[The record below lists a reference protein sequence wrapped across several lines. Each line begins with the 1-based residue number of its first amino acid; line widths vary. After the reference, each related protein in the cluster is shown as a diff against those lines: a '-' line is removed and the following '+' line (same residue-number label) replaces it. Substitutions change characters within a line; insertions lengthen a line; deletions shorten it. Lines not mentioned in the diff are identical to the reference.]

1 MPEDLIAIGDDG
13 NGDKLC
19 FQVINGKMSKK
30 IYLWDHETNEIEEY
44 APNLIEFV
52 KLESEAEEG

>member
-19 FQVINGKMSKK
+19 FHIINGKMREK
-30 IYLWDHETNEIEEY
+30 IYLWDHETNEIEDTHQ
-44 APNLIEFV
+44 I
-52 KLESEAEEG
+52 